1 MNAINTKKGGEAV
14 QLKLFDD
21 VVPIPECSQRSIEI
35 WGSPERVAELTLEGA
50 RTWKRKHPGQ
60 DVMQIIP
67 PDWKEY
73 IKANL

>member
-35 WGSPERVAELTLEGA
+35 WGSPERVAELHWREQE
-50 RTWKRKHPGQ
+50 PG
-60 DVMQIIP
+60 
-67 PDWKEY
+67 KEN
-73 IKANL
+73 ILDRM

>member
-1 MNAINTKKGGEAV
+1 
-14 QLKLFDD
+14 

-35 WGSPERVAELTLEGA
+35 WGSPERVAELTLAAA

-67 PDWKEY
+67 PGWKDY
-73 IKANL
+73 VKANL

>member
-1 MNAINTKKGGEAV
+1 MAKKENGENAV
-14 QLKLFDD
+14 QLMLFDD

-35 WGSPERVAELTLEGA
+35 WGSQERVAELTLAAA

-67 PDWKEY
+67 PGWKDY
-73 IKANL
+73 VKANL